1 MRKGVRKNIS
11 RQKTALSKGW
21 LDVYVLWQRNHFS
34 QSVTVTKQQI
44 MFTTEHTIIAKGA
57 LM

>member
-34 QSVTVTKQQI
+34 QSVTVTKQ
-44 MFTTEHTIIAKGA
+44 
-57 LM
+57 